1 MAERE
6 DDAGSVGDGESRR
19 PSDDTG
25 IAVGDTG
32 SAGGDV
38 GSGDGAGARIQTWLA
53 DRRLTIARRELR
65 VLGREK
71 TIVLA
76 LAIQLFVA
84 GFSGFLVVGLV
95 SISDPGSVEG
105 FEIDAAVTGDASD
118 EMLDAMAEIESVDG
132 QAYSTS
138 SAAFSAFD
146 RGAVGVVF
154 EARER
159 EGRIAVAVT
168 APEGSIET
176 TLVVAESRSVLRAL
190 ERAQQRERA
199 AFRSTQPLALPPTAG
214 GNPYFDFTYTVLLP
228 LLVFLPVFI
237 SGSIAVD
244 SVTEE
249 VDRGTLELLRVA
261 PVTMADILTG
271 KALAMIV
278 IVPLQV
284 ATWLALLSLNGVAIA
299 NPGWL
304 VALATAAATVVV
316 ALGIAVAVLT
326 PNRQAAQLVFSV
338 GVLALFVGA
347 SVLPDGPA
355 NAAARLA
362 IDSATT
368 ATHLLVVGYALLALL
383 SVAAIGRLAERIDPN
398 AL

>member
-84 GFSGFLVVGLV
+84 GFSGVLVVGLV

-176 TLVVAESRSVLRAL
+176 TLVVAESRSVLRTL

-383 SVAAIGRLAERIDPN
+383 SVAAIGRLAKRIDPN

>member
-1 MAERE
+1 MADRE
-6 DDAGSVGDGESRR
+6 SDAGTTGDDVMKTGDDDAG
-19 PSDDTG
+19 T
-25 IAVGDTG
+25 TG
-32 SAGGDV
+32 SEVRASV
-38 GSGDGAGARIQTWLA
+38 RTWLA

-105 FEIDAAVTGDASD
+105 FEVDAAVTGEAS
-118 EMLDAMAEIESVDG
+118 EEVLAAMAEIDSVDG

-146 RGAVGVVF
+146 RGAVTAVF
-154 EARER
+154 ETSER
-159 EGRIAVAVT
+159 EGRIEVVVT

-190 ERAQQRERA
+190 ERAEGHERA
-199 AFRSTQPLALPPTAG
+199 AFRTTQPLALPPEAG

-271 KALAMIV
+271 KALAMVV

-284 ATWLALLSLNGVAIA
+284 ATWFVLLSLNGAAIA
-299 NPGWL
+299 NAGWL

-326 PNRQAAQLVFSV
+326 PNRQAAQLVFSI
-338 GVLALFVGA
+338 GVLALFLSA
-347 SVLPDGPA
+347 SVLPGGPT

-368 ATHLLVVGYALLALL
+368 TTHLLVVGYAALAVV
-383 SVAAIGRLAERIDPN
+383 SAVAIGRLADWIDPN